1 MKNIIKI
8 TLIILGII
16 SLIFGTLG
24 IILPVLPTT
33 PFILLSAACFIKS
46 SSRVHN
52 WLIRNRIFGGIIK
65 SYTNKDGI
73 PLATKIYALSLLW
86 ISIILTIS
94 FFAHKSLVRVIILTA
109 ASYVTLYLIRVKTY
123 HKNEN
128 IKYNV
133 EKV

>member
-1 MKNIIKI
+1 MRNLIKI
-8 TLIILGII
+8 ILIILGII

-46 SSRVHN
+46 SSRIHN
-52 WLIRNRIFGGIIK
+52 WLIRNRVFGKIIK
-65 SYTNKDGI
+65 TYTNKDGI

-94 FFAHKSLVRVIILTA
+94 FFAHKLLVRMVILTA
-109 ASYVTLYLIRVKTY
+109 ASCVTLYLIRFKTH
-123 HKNEN
+123 HKNVN
-128 IKYNV
+128 IKYNE